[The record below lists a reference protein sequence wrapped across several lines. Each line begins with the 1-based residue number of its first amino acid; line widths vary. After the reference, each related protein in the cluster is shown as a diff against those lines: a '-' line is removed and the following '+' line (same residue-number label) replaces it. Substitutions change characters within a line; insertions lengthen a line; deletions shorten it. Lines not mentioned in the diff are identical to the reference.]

1 MIDLH
6 CHILAGLDDGA
17 ADLETSLAMAEIAV
31 ADGIETIVATPHVG
45 VGGGRRPQMFFPYA
59 TTSVRTEAGG
69 ATVPEI
75 VRAAT
80 AELNEALIERG
91 LALTI
96 LPGMEVE
103 AHPEVAWLVR
113 QGEFLALGDQGKYL
127 LLEVPLAGIPTY
139 LEQLCFELQ
148 IAGITPILAHPER
161 SELLRQEPGV
171 CERLV
176 ERGCLMQVNADS
188 VRGRQGR
195 TVRNIATDL
204 IREGLAHILST
215 DAHNASSRPPR
226 LSDARD
232 AVVQIADEDT
242 FLRMTEVVPR
252 AVLVGGERKSP

>member
-45 VGGGRRPQMFFPYA
+45 VGGGRKPQMFFPYA

-69 ATVPEI
+69 ATAPEI

-91 LALTI
+91 LAL
-96 LPGMEVE
+96 VQ
-103 AHPEVAWLVR
+103 
-113 QGEFLALGDQGKYL
+113 QGEFLALGDRGNCL
-127 LLEVPLAGIPTY
+127 LLEAPFAGIPTY

-161 SELLRQEPGV
+161 SELLQQEPAM

-176 ERGCLMQVNADS
+176 ERGCLLQVNADS

-195 TVRNIATDL
+195 TVRNITTDL
-204 IREGLAHILST
+204 IRGGLAHILST

-232 AVVQIADEDT
+232 AVVQITDEDT
-242 FLRMTEVVPR
+242 FIGMTEVVPR
-252 AVLVGGERKSP
+252 AVLDGGERKSP